1 MSPLTKRGLQAQ
13 RLFIA
18 TVGCALG
25 SCRHQGGEFL
35 EAARLV
41 EEVLGGAVMGWLN
54 DHPDAEPL
62 LREHFSE
69 MHARMLRCS
78 EEHQKM
84 FGTPGIDE
92 APLC

>member
-1 MSPLTKRGLQAQ
+1 
-13 RLFIA
+13 
-18 TVGCALG
+18 
-25 SCRHQGGEFL
+25 
-35 EAARLV
+35 
-41 EEVLGGAVMGWLN
+41 MGWLN